1 MDNEKTILVAYIN
14 VGNLDEE
21 DIPQYLN
28 EYENLL
34 NTNNL
39 NTFLI
44 IVPIFEGHNWVEC
57 INPKYITEKGLIEE
71 NEKRMEDL
79 NNYIRSLTKNNN
91 EKKED

>member
-28 EYENLL
+28 EYGQLL

-44 IVPIFEGHNWVEC
+44 IVPIFGGQNRVEC

-71 NEKRMEDL
+71 NEKRMKDL
-79 NNYIRSLTKNNN
+79 NNYIKNLTNDVH